1 VINLKVSVLI
11 PTKDEPFI
19 NKLVQQI
26 HKQLAKYN
34 HEIIVIDKSEIIPK
48 IKDAKVLIQKSDGLG
63 KAVLE
68 GLQYATGNVIVTM
81 DGDGSHRPEDI
92 PKLLE
97 KIGKY
102 DIVIGSRFTSGGKS
116 LDYSTLRSLVSKSFS
131 WIVWIFLGIKIKDSM
146 SGFSAIKK
154 KVYNKLQLNPLG
166 YKINM
171 EILYRSKNK
180 FRSIEVPILFLK
192 RKAGKPKPK
201 AREGIRTLIF
211 ISKLRLGF

>member
-1 VINLKVSVLI
+1 MVNLKVSVLI

-19 NKLVQQI
+19 NKLVQKI
-26 HKQLAKYN
+26 HKQLAKYD
-34 HEIIVIDKSEIIPK
+34 HEIVVIDKSEIPPK

-68 GLQYATGNVIVTM
+68 GLQHARGNVIVTM
-81 DGDGSHRPEDI
+81 DGDGSHLPEDI

-102 DIVIGSRFTSGGKS
+102 DIVIGSRFISGGKT
-116 LDYSTLRSLVSKSFS
+116 LDSILRNLISKSFC
-131 WIVWIFLGIKIKDSM
+131 WIVWFFLGIKLKDSM
-146 SGFSAIKK
+146 SGFTTIKK
-154 KVYNKLQLNPLG
+154 EVYKKLQLNPLG

-171 EILYRSKNK
+171 EILYKSKNK
-180 FRSIEVPILFLK
+180 FRSTEVPILFLK

-201 AREGIRTLIF
+201 VIEGIRTLIF
-211 ISKLRLGF
+211 ILKLRLGSR